1 MGLMSNLIN
10 EFFPYSHQQL
20 GFDKPVNI
28 VLMSDG
34 QNAENP
40 LGKTAYYEPSTHTVT
55 LFVDH
60 RHPKDILRSLS
71 HELVHHKQNCAGHF
85 ANSGAT
91 EEGYAQSDPHLREM
105 EVEAFTSGNMVFRDW
120 CDTSKHLAQKQL
132 FETNY
137 TQQRSVVMKLD
148 EKELR
153 EKIKEIVQSKIEEV
167 GFEAFVANLKE
178 ELASSETENLEEVDK
193 DDDGSPKKPEWAEK
207 GETPKWA
214 DPDDDDPDVKAEL
227 EEADIDEERKY
238 TASQRAARRGQPH
251 DTSAGALRTAKE
263 KEEEEELKKTKA
275 LAKVREELVE
285 PPLKEWHQNTLYN
298 RLLKEWIKK

>member
-1 MGLMSNLIN
+1 MRHYRLRNKSNYDMGLMSNLIN

-153 EKIKEIVQSKIEEV
+153 EKIKGIVQNKIEEV
-167 GFEAFVANLKE
+167 GFEDFVASLKE
-178 ELASSETENLEEVDK
+178 ELASEEDIEETVGKHVHAEAKGEKGPYAGGERSEAGV
-193 DDDGSPKKPEWAEK
+193 DDDGDGVPD
-207 GETPKWA
+207 GA
-214 DPDDDDPDVKAEL
+214 DADKDDPDVQ
-227 EEADIDEERKY
+227 EE
-238 TASQRAARRGQPH
+238 Q
-251 DTSAGALRTAKE
+251 
-263 KEEEEELKKTKA
+263 
-275 LAKVREELVE
+275 VE
-285 PPLKEWHQNTLYN
+285 APLKEWHQKTLYN
-298 RLLKEWIKK
+298 RLIKEWIKK